1 MEKAETGSEAR
12 VVSATASLSPTP
24 DFHVDLEYA
33 LLCVDCSHVYQMP
46 RSTCPSCDSGSA
58 LQLAKIL
65 DAERNRE
72 LVRGLRALSKL
83 LVWAKRPARP
93 RVARAVEAGAS

>member
-1 MEKAETGSEAR
+1 MS
-12 VVSATASLSPTP
+12 TAAALAPDP

-33 LLCVDCSHVYQMP
+33 LLCVDCSHVYQIP
-46 RSTCPSCDSGSA
+46 RQTCPACGSGSG

-83 LVWAKRPARP
+83 LVWAKRPTKP
-93 RVARAVEAGAS
+93 RVARSVETPAVTS